1 MTEEV
6 KSVVEG
12 LGTAFEEFKKANDER
27 LANIEKNAKDPLVEA
42 KLAEIEKDLD
52 RFEDINQKLVK
63 AEMEQKNVAEKLEK
77 FETMLKRPEAGIE
90 SKSVDMHTKAFDKY
104 LRKGKE
110 HLDEMEIKAL
120 TVGTDAT
127 AGYLAPV
134 EYVRELLKTIEELTP
149 FRQVARVRATTQ
161 KSIEIPSRDAT
172 FAAAWVAETGTR
184 SETTGYTTSLKEL
197 AAYELYAL
205 VDISEQLLED
215 AVFDIEA
222 EMNAEFAEQFA
233 KAEGAAFING
243 TGSGQPEGVL
253 TNASV
258 ATVNS
263 GSASELTA
271 DGLIELVHSIKSDY
285 ASNGIFMFNRSTLA
299 AIRKLKDSAGQYVFQ
314 AGMQLQAG
322 VPNTILGHAYV
333 EAPDM
338 PNIAAAAK
346 PVAFGDFGRGYMI
359 LDRVNLS
366 IMRDPFTRATSGNIR
381 YIARRRVGGEVIQPE
396 AIITQTIAS

>member
-27 LANIEKNAKDPLVEA
+27 LANIEKNSRDPLVEA

-63 AEMEQKNVAEKLEK
+63 AEMDQKNVAEKLEK
-77 FETMLKRPEAGIE
+77 FETMLKRPEAGFD
-90 SKSVDMHTKAFDKY
+90 SKSVDQHAKTFDKY

-110 HLDEMEIKAL
+110 ALDELEIKAL
-120 TVGTDAT
+120 TVSTDAT
-127 AGYLAPV
+127 AGFLAPV

-215 AVFDIEA
+215 AVFDIEG

-253 TNASV
+253 TNSSV

-285 ASNGIFMFNRSTLA
+285 ATNGIFMFNRSTLA
-299 AIRKLKDSAGQYVFQ
+299 AIRKLKDTAGQYVFQ

-322 VPNTILGHAYV
+322 VPNTILGYAYV